1 MDSELIGLYMK
12 NVLTGK
18 LVAYLSA
25 LADSERGSPSMLRKT
40 SDVETPKYGEKEKK
54 NAYYQSQ
61 RMPLDNNISV
71 LPQTQYA
78 IDQVVDTSTIIL
90 AMATKSFFPPFFGLF
105 VYLASSRVEFFFKFI
120 LVGG

>member
-54 NAYYQSQ
+54 
-61 RMPLDNNISV
+61 MLI
-71 LPQTQYA
+71 
-78 IDQVVDTSTIIL
+78 TSPKGCHWITTFQFYHRL
-90 AMATKSFFPPFFGLF
+90 SMQLTK
-105 VYLASSRVEFFFKFI
+105 
-120 LVGG
+120 